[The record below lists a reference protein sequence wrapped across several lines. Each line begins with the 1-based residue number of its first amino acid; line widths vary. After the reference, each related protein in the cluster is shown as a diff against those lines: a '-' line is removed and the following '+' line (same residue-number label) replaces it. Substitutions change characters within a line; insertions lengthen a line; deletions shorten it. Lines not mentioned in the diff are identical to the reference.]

1 MDCGCALLGRAD
13 EVIENDADLL
23 RCIWQRL
30 APNGL
35 PTTSAQAS
43 LSGDKQTWPGH
54 DEIDVNDPEPTSTA
68 PSSAIVSAIIMASLS
83 LGAPMR
89 RREFITLLGGAGA
102 TWPYALR
109 AQQRMPQVAVVL
121 GFAEGD
127 QEGQSRLAAF
137 VGTFTGLGWS
147 DGRNIRLNIR
157 WAGPVVTRYKA
168 VATEVTAASPDV
180 IAAMTNPFV
189 AQLQPLTK
197 TTPIVFVQVSD
208 SVGAGFVSNIAR
220 PGGNITGFENFQP
233 EIGGKWLGLLKEAAP
248 AVTRVGILLQQ
259 ENSSLAAI
267 RRVIE
272 KTAPEFGVQVAALNV
287 HDAGEIE
294 NTIVRFAEQPNGAL
308 IVLASPV
315 TIPNRDLIVML
326 GARYRLP
333 AIYMFRYFATSGGL
347 IAYGPDQLDQW
358 RGAAIYVN
366 RILKGEK
373 VGDLPVQAPTKYELV
388 INLKTAKVLGLAI
401 PPALL
406 ARADEVIE

>member
-1 MDCGCALLGRAD
+1 
-13 EVIENDADLL
+13 
-23 RCIWQRL
+23 
-30 APNGL
+30 
-35 PTTSAQAS
+35 
-43 LSGDKQTWPGH
+43 
-54 DEIDVNDPEPTSTA
+54 
-68 PSSAIVSAIIMASLS
+68 
-83 LGAPMR
+83 MR
-89 RREFITLLGGAGA
+89 RREFITLLGSAAA
-102 TWPYALR
+102 TGPYALR

-127 QEGQSRLAAF
+127 QEGQSRLAAL
-137 VGTFTGLGWS
+137 VETFTRLGWS
-147 DGRNIRLNIR
+147 DGRNVRLNIR

-197 TTPIVFVQVSD
+197 TIPIVFVQVSD
-208 SVGAGFVSNIAR
+208 SMGAGFVSNIAR

-233 EIGGKWLGLLKEAAP
+233 EIGGKWLGLIKEAAP
-248 AVTRVGILLQQ
+248 PVARIGILLQL
-259 ENSSLAAI
+259 ENSSHAAME
-267 RRVIE
+267 RVIE
-272 KTAPEFGVQVAALNV
+272 KTAPDFGVQVTALNV
-287 HDAGEIE
+287 HDAAEIE
-294 NTIVRFAEQPNGAL
+294 SAIVRFAQQPNGAL

-358 RGAAIYVN
+358 RGAAIYVD

-373 VGDLPVQAPTKYELV
+373 VGDLPVQAPSKYELV
-388 INLKTAKVLGLAI
+388 INLKAARAIGLNL
-401 PPALL
+401 PASLL